1 MEASLEGALLKKVF
15 DSIKEMVSDVN
26 LECSEAGIQIQA
38 MDPSHVSLVAL
49 NLPSA
54 AFGNYRCE
62 HVRTLGLNMA
72 AVTKVFKLC
81 SSDDRVILRNQN
93 DTEYI
98 SFVFE
103 SSRDEKV
110 SDFELKL
117 MQVEE
122 EHLGVPAT
130 EFAVSIVMPS
140 RHFQKVV
147 GDLGQ
152 FSDTIQIET
161 TPKAVKFT
169 ARGDIGNGNTLY
181 KASSGDHGD
190 KIEIKCQMEGVTL
203 MFATRYLN
211 YFTKAASLADY
222 VHLRMSPGQP
232 LEVTYYLNNN
242 EDSGSLKFYLAP
254 KMDEGMDEN

>member
-1 MEASLEGALLKKVF
+1 MEASLEGSLLKKVF

-26 LECSEAGIQIQA
+26 LECAESGIQIQA

-49 NLPSA
+49 NLPVG
-54 AFGNYRCE
+54 AFANYRCD

-81 SSDDRVILRNQN
+81 GNDDRVIIRNQS
-93 DTEYI
+93 DTDYV

-103 SSRDEKV
+103 SVRDDKV

-122 EHLGVPAT
+122 EHLGIPAT
-130 EFAVSIVMPS
+130 DFMVQILMPS

-147 GDLGQ
+147 ADLGQ

-169 ARGDIGNGNTLY
+169 AKGDIGSGNTLY
-181 KASSGDHGD
+181 KASSSDAGD
-190 KIEIKCQMEGVTL
+190 KIEIKCNTEGATL
-203 MFATRYLN
+203 MFATRYLT

-222 VHLRMSPGQP
+222 VQLRMTPRQP
-232 LEVTYYLNNN
+232 LEVTYHLNNN
-242 EDSGSLKFYLAP
+242 EETGTLKFYLAP
-254 KMDEGMDEN
+254 KMDENMED